1 MIEMHGVPKSQTQG
15 RAKDQDQSQSR
26 TYYIEI
32 RMHIDN
38 IIRQKLVT
46 IRRKKKWNT
55 SKVNDPIGHYLDK
68 HKVVI

>member
-46 IRRKKKWNT
+46 IRRKKSETHQK
-55 SKVNDPIGHYLDK
+55 
-68 HKVVI
+68 